1 MSFNAKFSYLL
12 EYNKFSLI
20 NTRTGIIDCPISA
33 LLIPKCEKYKS
44 ISILSTLKK
53 FHNITRN
60 LLRVSFD
67 VKCFHL
73 FLYYT

>member
-44 ISILSTLKK
+44 ISI
-53 FHNITRN
+53 
-60 LLRVSFD
+60 
-67 VKCFHL
+67 
-73 FLYYT
+73 